1 MTGAAAPAAAERHRN
16 KDGRAAL
23 PQKVSFHGRPYSHAA
38 LPDVAL
44 YQRSPLPQRERHRRT
59 RKSRAH
65 HSPDDP
71 AGGGE
76 PRWIR
81 RRSETGDPLRK
92 RAQRVSRAM
101 RGLVVAH
108 RGWLEELHA
117 AQRGVEALRQQVV
130 AELAAKRQH
139 LIAEVEQRHHE
150 AVAGCH
156 TALDFQGAQL
166 LEAQRRVKSSATA
179 AAAVSNALAAAR
191 AAREPAGLEAATVE
205 AEAVVAAGG
214 GVSMAEAAAVP
225 RLPAQLPPAESFLR
239 LCVRHRLR
247 RQAAHPHE
255 PLQAASPPGPRRRD
269 ADPARPPAPATSVPH
284 ADVNA
289 AETPPS
295 VAGPEPTEA
304 TSTNATDGV
313 EAEGARP
320 PMQCPFTG
328 AVGGAEERNG
338 GGAGEGAPTPVAL
351 PLRPAAAPVVSIPVV
366 ASAAEAVAV
375 AGAQRGQAGGGGGD
389 AQPCEAAATMVSP
402 RQQTEPQQQ
411 SAPEPPPLEA
421 GQVPSQSQSRSRAA
435 GPEAEAHEGGPPPLP
450 TIEWS
455 PLPAAEALKDLHAL
469 WDWLRS
475 PGQLLHFAA
484 DNEA

>member
-1 MTGAAAPAAAERHRN
+1 MTGAAAERHRN

-23 PQKVSFHGRPYSHAA
+23 PQKVSYHGRPYTHAA

-65 HSPDDP
+65 PDDP

-76 PRWIR
+76 PRWTR
-81 RRSETGDPLRK
+81 RRSEMGDPLRK
-92 RAQRVSRAM
+92 RAQRVRRAM

-191 AAREPAGLEAATVE
+191 ASREPAGLEAATVE

-214 GVSMAEAAAVP
+214 GMSMAEAAAVP

-269 ADPARPPAPATSVPH
+269 ADPARPPAPATSLPH
-284 ADVNA
+284 PDVDA
-289 AETPPS
+289 AETTPS
-295 VAGPEPTEA
+295 VAGPEPREA

-320 PMQCPFTG
+320 PMQCPFT
-328 AVGGAEERNG
+328 
-338 GGAGEGAPTPVAL
+338 GAGEGAPTPVAL

-366 ASAAEAVAV
+366 APAAETVAVAV
-375 AGAQRGQAGGGGGD
+375 AQRGQAGGGGGD
-389 AQPCEAAATMVSP
+389 AQPCEAAAAMVSP
-402 RQQTEPQQQ
+402 RQQTELRQQ
-411 SAPEPPPLEA
+411 SAPGPPPLEA

-469 WDWLRS
+469 CDWLRS